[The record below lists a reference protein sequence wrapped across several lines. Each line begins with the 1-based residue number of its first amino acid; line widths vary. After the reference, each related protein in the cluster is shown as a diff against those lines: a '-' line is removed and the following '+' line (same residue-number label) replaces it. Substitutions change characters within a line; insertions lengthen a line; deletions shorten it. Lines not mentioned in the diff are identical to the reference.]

1 MMRHFL
7 RGYFDGDGY
16 INTTR
21 YMVGIGSY
29 NKDFVGEVQDFLI
42 QETGVKPVMLIHSGT
57 WRYNKSGK
65 REISKILSYMY
76 KIARIYLD
84 RKYELAQ
91 KILGKGEN
99 GESTESV
106 NYQYDI

>member
-1 MMRHFL
+1 MRHFL

-21 YMVGIGSY
+21 CMVGIGSY
-29 NKDFVGEVQDFLI
+29 NRDFIGEVQDFLI

-57 WRYNKSGK
+57 WRFNKSGK
-65 REISKILSYMY
+65 REIIKILSYLY
-76 KIARIYLD
+76 DNARVYLD

-91 KILGKGEN
+91 NILEK
-99 GESTESV
+99 
-106 NYQYDI
+106 